1 MHRCAR
7 SLLLALAVVVP
18 CAHAAASDPSLTGC
32 WRAVKI
38 VRQAQGA
45 PKMEDRTGRCTLRFQ
60 DDVLEST
67 CQTSAGTMTSTYR
80 YRVVRPRVYQT
91 TMTGSTFKTDL
102 IGSTR
107 EYEFRVEGDRLTTAT
122 TLPAPSTTPPA
133 GAVRVETEAARMPC
147 P

>member
-1 MHRCAR
+1 MHWCAR
-7 SLLLALAVVVP
+7 SLLLALTFVLPWV
-18 CAHAAASDPSLTGC
+18 HAASGDPSLTGC

-67 CQTSAGTMTSTYR
+67 CRTSAGTMTSTYR
-80 YRVVRPRVYQT
+80 YRVVRPGAYQT

-107 EYEFRVEGDRLTTAT
+107 EYEFRAEGDRLSTAT
-122 TLPAPSTTPPA
+122 TLPATPSA